1 MVRCAQGSWL
11 GSGRVCGRCRCR
23 RGCDHSALNR
33 SAASTRDSTT
43 TTNHTSTST
52 SPPRHARSASTLRL
66 SLSLSVCQCRIN
78 ANRGPLLTP
87 DKDLS
92 IRYDTRCY
100 FNVRSKANMSQ
111 LNLPHGIYTC
121 IYACERV
128 DTRQWHEWHSQPLES
143 TRHAGSYFVP
153 ISIRPIFVLLQKCVK
168 LLDY

>member
-43 TTNHTSTST
+43 TTNHSSTS

-66 SLSLSVCQCRIN
+66 SLSLSLCQCQIS

-100 FNVRSKANMSQ
+100 FNVRSKANI
-111 LNLPHGIYTC
+111 LIYRTVYTC

-128 DTRQWHEWHSQPLES
+128 DTRQWHSQPLES

-153 ISIRPIFVLLQKCVK
+153 MSIRPIFVLLQKCVK